1 MTDQRRLPELEFIAL
16 TAMLFATIAFSID
29 SMLPAL
35 TVMGEELSPADP
47 ERMTLVVGIFV
58 LGMGI
63 GTFFAGPLSDSF
75 GRKPVILG
83 GYALYML
90 GAAIAAT
97 SADLEWVLA
106 GRLIQ
111 GLAVAGPRI
120 AALAMVRDLY
130 SGERMASISSY
141 SMMIFVLVPA
151 VAPLIGQ
158 QIMLAFGWRAIFVSF
173 VIFATVVATWLC
185 TRQPETLPHD
195 KRVGIS
201 ARAMGSAVV
210 ECLSNRVF
218 RFSVTVLTLTF
229 AGLFALISSVQPI
242 YAESFDAAETFP
254 YWFAGSALLAIP
266 GNFLNGR
273 LVLRYGMR
281 LMVKSAVL
289 GHLIISI
296 IAFALLQTG
305 NMTVWVF
312 FLYSTSFMFSMSFVF
327 PNLTALSMEPMG
339 HIAGLAASVNGAIS
353 TILAAFL
360 AIPIGLAFD
369 GTPRAVLVGT
379 LIGLA
384 ISYAL
389 MLRLGPRPA
398 PAQA

>member
-1 MTDQRRLPELEFIAL
+1 MTDQRRLSELEFIAL

-29 SMLPAL
+29 AMLPAL

-47 ERMTLVVGIFV
+47 ERATLVVGIFV

-63 GTFFAGPLSDSF
+63 GTFFAGPLSDAF

-83 GYALYML
+83 GYALYIVGSVM
-90 GAAIAAT
+90 AAT
-97 SADLEWVLA
+97 SSTLEWVLA

-158 QIMLAFGWRAIFVSF
+158 QIMIAFDWRAIFVSF
-173 VIFATVVATWLC
+173 VLFAIIIGAWLA
-185 TRQPETLPHD
+185 TRQPETLLSE
-195 KRVGIS
+195 KRVPIS
-201 ARAMGSAVV
+201 VRAMGNAVV

-281 LMVKSAVL
+281 LLVKSAVL
-289 GHLIISI
+289 GHLVMTILMLG
-296 IAFALLQTG
+296 LLLSG
-305 NMTVWVF
+305 NMTIWMF
-312 FLYSTSFMFSMSFVF
+312 FIYSTSFMFSMSFVF

-353 TILAAFL
+353 TILAAAL

-369 GTPRAVLVGT
+369 GTPRAVLIGT
-379 LIGLA
+379 FIGLA

-389 MLRLGPRPA
+389 ILKLGPRPA
-398 PAQA
+398 SET

>member
-1 MTDQRRLPELEFIAL
+1 MTDQRRLSELEFIAL

-29 SMLPAL
+29 AMLPAL
-35 TVMGEELSPADP
+35 TVMGEELSPADQ
-47 ERMTLVVGIFV
+47 ERAPLVVGIFV

-63 GTFFAGPLSDSF
+63 GTFFAGPLSDAF

-83 GYALYML
+83 GYALYTI
-90 GAAIAAT
+90 GAIMAAT
-97 SADLEWVLA
+97 AGNLESVLM

-158 QIMLAFGWRAIFVSF
+158 QIMIAFDWRAIFIAF
-173 VIFATVVATWLC
+173 VLFAVVIATWLA
-185 TRQPETLPHD
+185 TRQPETLLRE
-195 KRVGIS
+195 KRVPIS
-201 ARAMGSAVV
+201 AHAMGNAVV

-281 LMVKSAVL
+281 LLVKSAVL
-289 GHLIISI
+289 GHLIMTILML
-296 IAFALLQTG
+296 ALLLTG
-305 NMTVWVF
+305 NMTIWMF
-312 FLYSTSFMFSMSFVF
+312 FIYSTSFMFSMSFVF

-353 TILAAFL
+353 TILAAAL

-369 GTPRAVLVGT
+369 GTPRAVLIGT
-379 LIGLA
+379 FIGLA
-384 ISYAL
+384 VSYAL
-389 MLRLGPRPA
+389 MLKLGPRPA
-398 PAQA
+398 DEA

>member
-1 MTDQRRLPELEFIAL
+1 MTDQRRLSELEFIAL

-29 SMLPAL
+29 AMLPAL

-47 ERMTLVVGIFV
+47 ERATLVVGIFV

-63 GTFFAGPLSDSF
+63 GTFFAGPLSDAF

-83 GYALYML
+83 GYTLYTI
-90 GAAIAAT
+90 GAIMAAT
-97 SADLEWVLA
+97 AGNLESVLM

-158 QIMLAFGWRAIFVSF
+158 QIMIAFDWRAIFIAF
-173 VIFATVVATWLC
+173 VLFAVVIATWLA
-185 TRQPETLPHD
+185 TRQPETLLRE
-195 KRVGIS
+195 KRVPIS
-201 ARAMGSAVV
+201 AHAMGNAVV

-281 LMVKSAVL
+281 LLVKSAVL
-289 GHLIISI
+289 GHLIMTILML
-296 IAFALLQTG
+296 ALLLTG
-305 NMTVWVF
+305 NMTIWMF
-312 FLYSTSFMFSMSFVF
+312 FIYSTSFMFSMSFVF

-353 TILAAFL
+353 TILAAAL

-369 GTPRAVLVGT
+369 GTPRAVLIGT
-379 LIGLA
+379 FIGLA
-384 ISYAL
+384 VSYAL
-389 MLRLGPRPA
+389 MLKLGPRPA
-398 PAQA
+398 DEA

>member
-1 MTDQRRLPELEFIAL
+1 MTDQRRLSELEFIAL

-29 SMLPAL
+29 AMLPAL

-47 ERMTLVVGIFV
+47 ERATLVVGIFV

-63 GTFFAGPLSDSF
+63 GTFFAGPLSDAF

-83 GYALYML
+83 GYALYTI
-90 GAAIAAT
+90 GAVMAAT
-97 SADLEWVLA
+97 AGSLESVLA
-106 GRLIQ
+106 GRLTQ

-158 QIMLAFGWRAIFVSF
+158 QIMLAFDWRAIFVSF
-173 VIFATVVATWLC
+173 VLFAIVIGTWLA
-185 TRQPETLPHD
+185 TRQPETLHREN
-195 KRVGIS
+195 RVPIS
-201 ARAMGSAVV
+201 ARAMGNAVV

-242 YAESFDAAETFP
+242 YAESFGAAETFP

-281 LMVKSAVL
+281 LLVKSAVL
-289 GHLIISI
+289 GHLVMTILMLG
-296 IAFALLQTG
+296 LLLSG
-305 NMTVWVF
+305 NMTIWMF
-312 FLYSTSFMFSMSFVF
+312 FIYSTSFMFSMSFVF

-353 TILAAFL
+353 TILAAAL

-369 GTPRAVLVGT
+369 GTPRAVLIGT
-379 LIGLA
+379 FIGLA

-389 MLRLGPRPA
+389 MLKLGPRPTSEA
-398 PAQA
+398 

>member
-1 MTDQRRLPELEFIAL
+1 MTDQRRLSELEFIAL

-29 SMLPAL
+29 AMLPAL

-47 ERMTLVVGIFV
+47 ERATLVVGIFV

-63 GTFFAGPLSDSF
+63 GTFFAGPLSDAF

-83 GYALYML
+83 GYALYTI
-90 GAAIAAT
+90 GAIMAAT
-97 SADLEWVLA
+97 AGNLESVLM

-158 QIMLAFGWRAIFVSF
+158 QIMIAFDWRAIFIAF
-173 VIFATVVATWLC
+173 VLFAVVIATWLA
-185 TRQPETLPHD
+185 TRQPETLLRE
-195 KRVGIS
+195 KRVPIS
-201 ARAMGSAVV
+201 AHAMGNAVV

-281 LMVKSAVL
+281 LLVKSAVL
-289 GHLIISI
+289 GHLIMTILML
-296 IAFALLQTG
+296 ALLLTG
-305 NMTVWVF
+305 NMTIWMF
-312 FLYSTSFMFSMSFVF
+312 FIYSTSFMFSMSFVF

-353 TILAAFL
+353 TILAAAL

-369 GTPRAVLVGT
+369 GTPRAVLIGT
-379 LIGLA
+379 FIGLA
-384 ISYAL
+384 VSYAL
-389 MLRLGPRPA
+389 MLKLGPRPA
-398 PAQA
+398 DEA

>member
-1 MTDQRRLPELEFIAL
+1 MTDQRRLSELEFIAL

-29 SMLPAL
+29 AMLPAL

-47 ERMTLVVGIFV
+47 ERATLVVGIFV

-63 GTFFAGPLSDSF
+63 GTFFAGPLSDAF

-83 GYALYML
+83 GYALYTI
-90 GAAIAAT
+90 GAVMAAT
-97 SADLEWVLA
+97 AGSLESVLA

-158 QIMLAFGWRAIFVSF
+158 QIMIAFDWRAIFVSF
-173 VIFATVVATWLC
+173 VLFAIVIGTWLA
-185 TRQPETLPHD
+185 TRQPETLQREN
-195 KRVGIS
+195 RVPIS
-201 ARAMGSAVV
+201 VRAMGNAVV

-242 YAESFDAAETFP
+242 YAESFGAAETFP
-254 YWFAGSALLAIP
+254 YWFAGSALFAIP

-281 LMVKSAVL
+281 LLVKSAVL
-289 GHLIISI
+289 GHLVMTILMLG
-296 IAFALLQTG
+296 LLLSG
-305 NMTVWVF
+305 NMTIWMF
-312 FLYSTSFMFSMSFVF
+312 FIYSTSFMFSMSFVF

-353 TILAAFL
+353 TILAAAL

-369 GTPRAVLVGT
+369 GTPRAVLIGT
-379 LIGLA
+379 FIGLA

-389 MLRLGPRPA
+389 MLKLGPRPA
-398 PAQA
+398 SEA

>member
-1 MTDQRRLPELEFIAL
+1 MTDQRRLSELEFIAL

-29 SMLPAL
+29 AMLPAL

-47 ERMTLVVGIFV
+47 ERATLVAGIFV

-63 GTFFAGPLSDSF
+63 GTFFAGPLSDAF

-83 GYALYML
+83 GYVLYTI
-90 GAAIAAT
+90 GAIMAAT
-97 SADLEWVLA
+97 AGSLESVLV

-158 QIMLAFGWRAIFVSF
+158 QIMIAFDWRAIFIAF
-173 VIFATVVATWLC
+173 VLFAVIIATWLA
-185 TRQPETLPHD
+185 TRQPETLLVE
-195 KRVGIS
+195 KRVRIS
-201 ARAMGSAVV
+201 VRAMGNAVV

-281 LMVKSAVL
+281 LLVKSAVL
-289 GHLIISI
+289 GHLIMTILML
-296 IAFALLQTG
+296 ALLLTG
-305 NMTVWVF
+305 NMTIWMF
-312 FLYSTSFMFSMSFVF
+312 FIYSTSFMFSMSFVF

-353 TILAAFL
+353 TILAAAL

-369 GTPRAVLVGT
+369 GTPRAVFVGT
-379 LIGLA
+379 FIGLA

-389 MLRLGPRPA
+389 MLKLGPRPA
-398 PAQA
+398 SES

>member
-1 MTDQRRLPELEFIAL
+1 MTDQRRLSELEFIAL

-29 SMLPAL
+29 AMLPAL

-47 ERMTLVVGIFV
+47 ERATLVVGIFV

-63 GTFFAGPLSDSF
+63 GTFFAGPLSDAF

-83 GYALYML
+83 GYALYIVGSVM
-90 GAAIAAT
+90 AAT
-97 SADLEWVLA
+97 SSTLEWVLA

-158 QIMLAFGWRAIFVSF
+158 QIMIAFDWRAIFVSF
-173 VIFATVVATWLC
+173 VLFAIIIGTWLA
-185 TRQPETLPHD
+185 TRQPETLLSE
-195 KRVGIS
+195 KRVPIS
-201 ARAMGSAVV
+201 VRAMGNAVI

-242 YAESFDAAETFP
+242 YAESFGAAETFP

-281 LMVKSAVL
+281 LLVKSAVL
-289 GHLIISI
+289 GHLVMTILMLG
-296 IAFALLQTG
+296 LLLSG
-305 NMTVWVF
+305 NMTIWMF
-312 FLYSTSFMFSMSFVF
+312 FIYSTSFMFSMSFVF

-353 TILAAFL
+353 TILAAAL

-369 GTPRAVLVGT
+369 GTPRAVLIGT
-379 LIGLA
+379 FIGLA

-389 MLRLGPRPA
+389 MLKLGPRPA
-398 PAQA
+398 SEA

>member
-1 MTDQRRLPELEFIAL
+1 
-16 TAMLFATIAFSID
+16 
-29 SMLPAL
+29 
-35 TVMGEELSPADP
+35 
-47 ERMTLVVGIFV
+47 
-58 LGMGI
+58 MGI
-63 GTFFAGPLSDSF
+63 GTFFAGGLSDAF

-83 GYALYML
+83 GYLLYIV

-97 SADLEWVLA
+97 ASTLEWVLA

-158 QIMLAFGWRAIFVSF
+158 QIMLAFDWRAIFLSF
-173 VIFATVVATWLC
+173 ALFAILVGAWLSL
-185 TRQPETLPHD
+185 RQPETLYREN
-195 KRVGIS
+195 RVPIS
-201 ARAMGSAVV
+201 ARAMGRAVV

-242 YAESFDAAETFP
+242 YAESFGAIETFP

-281 LMVKSAVL
+281 LLVKSAVL
-289 GHLIISI
+289 GHLIVS
-296 IAFALLQTG
+296 LLAIVLLYSD
-305 NMTVWVF
+305 NMNVWFF

-353 TILAAFL
+353 TILAAAL
-360 AIPIGLAFD
+360 SIPIGLAFD
-369 GTPRAVLVGT
+369 GTPKAVFVGT
-379 LIGLA
+379 SVALA
-384 ISYAL
+384 ISYGL
-389 MLRLGPRPA
+389 MLKLGPRPK
-398 PAQA
+398 PQAA

>member
-1 MTDQRRLPELEFIAL
+1 MTDQRRLSELEFIAL

-29 SMLPAL
+29 AMLPAL

-47 ERMTLVVGIFV
+47 ERATLVVGIFV

-63 GTFFAGPLSDSF
+63 GTFFAGPLSDAF

-83 GYALYML
+83 GYALYIVGSVM
-90 GAAIAAT
+90 AAT
-97 SADLEWVLA
+97 STTLEWVLA

-158 QIMLAFGWRAIFVSF
+158 QIMIAFDWRAIFVSF
-173 VIFATVVATWLC
+173 VLFAIVIGTWLA
-185 TRQPETLPHD
+185 TRQPETLLREN
-195 KRVGIS
+195 RVPIS
-201 ARAMGSAVV
+201 ARAMGNAVV

-242 YAESFDAAETFP
+242 YAESFGAAETFP

-281 LMVKSAVL
+281 LLVKSAVL
-289 GHLIISI
+289 GHLIMTILMLG
-296 IAFALLQTG
+296 LLLSE
-305 NMTVWVF
+305 NMTIWMF
-312 FLYSTSFMFSMSFVF
+312 FIYSTSFMFSMSFVF

-353 TILAAFL
+353 TILAAAL

-369 GTPRAVLVGT
+369 GTPRAVLIGT

-384 ISYAL
+384 VSYAL
-389 MLRLGPRPA
+389 MLKLGPRPA
-398 PAQA
+398 NEA

>member
-1 MTDQRRLPELEFIAL
+1 MTDQRRLSELEFIAL

-29 SMLPAL
+29 AMLPAL

-47 ERMTLVVGIFV
+47 ERATLVVGIFV

-63 GTFFAGPLSDSF
+63 GTFFAGPLSDAF

-83 GYALYML
+83 GYALYTI
-90 GAAIAAT
+90 GAIMAAT
-97 SADLEWVLA
+97 AGSLESVLA

-158 QIMLAFGWRAIFVSF
+158 QIMIAFDWRAIFIAF
-173 VIFATVVATWLC
+173 VLFAVIIATWLA
-185 TRQPETLPHD
+185 TRQPETLLRE
-195 KRVGIS
+195 KRVPIS
-201 ARAMGSAVV
+201 ARAMGNAVV

-281 LMVKSAVL
+281 LLVKSAVL
-289 GHLIISI
+289 GHLIMTILMLV
-296 IAFALLQTG
+296 LLLTG
-305 NMTVWVF
+305 NMTIWMF
-312 FLYSTSFMFSMSFVF
+312 FIYSTSFMFSMSFVF

-339 HIAGLAASVNGAIS
+339 HIAGFAASVNGAIS
-353 TILAAFL
+353 TILAAAL

-379 LIGLA
+379 FIGLA

-389 MLRLGPRPA
+389 MLRLGPRPETTA
-398 PAQA
+398 